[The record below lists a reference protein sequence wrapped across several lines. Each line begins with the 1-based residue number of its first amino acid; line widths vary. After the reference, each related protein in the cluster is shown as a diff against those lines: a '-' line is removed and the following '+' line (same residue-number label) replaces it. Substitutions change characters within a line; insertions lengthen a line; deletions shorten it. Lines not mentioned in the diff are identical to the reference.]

1 MEIALYTELEE
12 PYLEFLDQGRVR
24 VHADINQTIEG
35 LLDKF
40 ADLSSDQLEVL
51 KELWVDAAKNRK
63 FTNGGDYVLIS
74 PV

>member
-1 MEIALYTELEE
+1 MEIALYAELDE
-12 PYLEFLDQGRVR
+12 PYLERLEHGRVR

-40 ADLSSDQLEVL
+40 AELGSEQLEVL
-51 KELWVDAAKNRK
+51 KELWVDAAKTRK